1 MKSIDIFYQ
10 GENIAGIEHLEV
22 ANDCTFG
29 DLLARLAGQH
39 GLSSDVLIFI
49 EDDER
54 PVEHGVHIAARGGDR
69 GITVHVHRCRHVN
82 VAVTFNNTT
91 KEHLFSPA
99 TTVGHVKQ
107 WMAEHKFDMTK
118 DDATEH
124 LLQLAG
130 TTNRPSP
137 STHIGTLTDG
147 KTCAVAFD
155 LVADERV
162 NGGALGTA

>member
-10 GENIAGIEHLEV
+10 GENIAGVEHLEV
-22 ANDCTFG
+22 SGEATFG
-29 DLLARLAGQH
+29 ELQARLASQH
-39 GLSSDVLIFI
+39 GLPADVLIFMEGDEPPI
-49 EDDER
+49 EHK
-54 PVEHGVHIAARGGDR
+54 VLIAARSGDR
-69 GITVHVHRCRHVN
+69 GVTVHVHRCRHVN

-99 TTVGHVKQ
+99 STVGHVKQ
-107 WMAEHKFDMTK
+107 WMAVHKFEMTK
-118 DDATEH
+118 DDASEH

-130 TTNRPSP
+130 STTRPSP
-137 STHIGTLTDG
+137 STHIGGLTDG

-162 NGGALGTA
+162 NGGTLKTA

>member
-22 ANDCTFG
+22 AHDQTFG
-29 DLLARLAGQH
+29 ELLARLVVQH
-39 GLSSDVLIFI
+39 DLPPDVLIFVQG
-49 EDDER
+49 DEQ
-54 PVEHGVHIAARGGDR
+54 PIEHGGQIAERGGER
-69 GITVHVHRCRHVN
+69 GVTAHVHRCRHVN

-91 KEHLFSPA
+91 REHLFSPSS
-99 TTVGHVKQ
+99 TVGHVKR
-107 WMAEHKFDMTK
+107 WMAEHKFDMTQ
-118 DDATEH
+118 DDASEH

-130 TTNRPSP
+130 TTTRPSP
-137 STHIGTLTDG
+137 NTHIGTLTDG

-162 NGGALGTA
+162 NGYGGETA

>member
-10 GENIAGIEHLEV
+10 GENIPGIEHLEF
-22 ANDCTFG
+22 AHDGTFG
-29 DLLARLAGQH
+29 ELHARLVRQH
-39 GLSSDVLIFI
+39 SLPADVLIFI
-49 EDDER
+49 EGDER
-54 PVEHGVHIAARGGDR
+54 PIEHGVHVAGRGGDR
-69 GITVHVHRCRHVN
+69 GVAVHVHRCRHVN
-82 VAVTFNNTT
+82 VAVTFNNTS

-99 TTVGHVKQ
+99 STVGHVKQ

-118 DDATEH
+118 DDASEH

-130 TTNRPSP
+130 TTTRPSP
-137 STHIGTLTDG
+137 STHIGALTDG

-162 NGGALGTA
+162 NGALSVNS

>member
-1 MKSIDIFYQ
+1 MKPIDIFYQ

-22 ANDCTFG
+22 TDGGTFG
-29 DLLARLAGQH
+29 ELQARLARQH
-39 GLSSDVLIFI
+39 GLPPDVLIFV
-49 EDDER
+49 EGDER

-69 GITVHVHRCRHVN
+69 GVTVHVHRCRHVN

-118 DDATEH
+118 DDASEH
-124 LLQLAG
+124 LLQLVG
-130 TTNRPSP
+130 TTTRPSV
-137 STHIGTLTDG
+137 STHIGALTDG

-162 NGGALGTA
+162 NGAPSRTV

>member
-10 GENIAGIEHLEV
+10 GENIAGIQHLEV
-22 ANDCTFG
+22 ADVGTFG
-29 DLLARLAGQH
+29 ELRFRLISQH
-39 GLSSDVLIFI
+39 GLPPDVLIFV
-49 EDDER
+49 EGDEQ
-54 PVEHGVHIAARGGDR
+54 PVEHGVHIAAHGGGRGV
-69 GITVHVHRCRHVN
+69 TVHVHRCHHVN

-99 TTVGHVKQ
+99 STVGHVKQ
-107 WMAEHKFDMTK
+107 WMAEHMFDMTP
-118 DDATEH
+118 DDASEH

-130 TTNRPSP
+130 TTTRPSP
-137 STHIGTLTDG
+137 NTHIGTLTDG

-162 NGGALGTA
+162 NGGWETV

>member
-22 ANDCTFG
+22 TDDHTFG
-29 DLLARLAGQH
+29 ELQARLEDQH
-39 GLSSDVLIFI
+39 GLPPDVLIFV
-49 EDDER
+49 EGDER
-54 PVEHGVHIAARGGDR
+54 PIERGVHIAAFSGDR
-69 GITVHVHRCRHVN
+69 GVTVHVHRCRHVS

-107 WMAEHKFDMTK
+107 WMAEHKFDMTQ
-118 DDATEH
+118 DDASEH
-124 LLQLAG
+124 LLQLAD

-137 STHIGTLTDG
+137 STHIGALTDG

-162 NGGALGTA
+162 NGSGGETA